1 MTHPNVARRYAR
13 PLLALA
19 TAALVVAACGSDK
32 SASTEAP
39 QAATTT
45 AANAAPATVDSAPA
59 VATTTGETSPANT
72 TQAPVATDAPS
83 DFPVTVQTATGD
95 ITVAAKPVAI
105 ISLSATA
112 TEMLFAMNAG
122 PQVIA
127 VDDQSNFPA
136 DAPMTDLSS
145 YEPNIEAIAAKNPDL
160 VVVANKTPEIVDG
173 LGALDIPVVV
183 MPAAVTLDDV
193 YAQIE
198 QLGAITGNLAD
209 SVALSSAMQSD
220 IDALV
225 ASIPKRTEPL
235 TFFHELDDTL
245 YSATSATFIGQL
257 YTLAG
262 LTNVADAADPDGA
275 NGGYPQLSAEY
286 LATSDPDLIFLADT
300 KCCQQNAASVAARPG
315 FGELSA
321 VKNGNVIELDDDV
334 ASRWGPRVID
344 LLRAIVDATAKV
356 PA

>member
-1 MTHPNVARRYAR
+1 MPNPNFARRYTR

-32 SASTEAP
+32 AATTKTPEP
-39 QAATTT
+39 ATTT
-45 AANAAPATVDSAPA
+45 AANVAPASAA
-59 VATTTGETSPANT
+59 ATTTVATTAATT

-83 DFPVTVQTATGD
+83 GFPVTVQTASGD
-95 ITVAAKPVAI
+95 ITIDSKPVAI
-105 ISLSATA
+105 ISLSSTA

-136 DAPMTDLSS
+136 DAPMTDLSG
-145 YEPNIEAIAAKNPDL
+145 YEPNIEAIAAKSPDL
-160 VVVANKTPEIVDG
+160 VIVANKTPEIVDG
-173 LGALDIPVVV
+173 LGALDIAVVV

-220 IDALV
+220 IDALIS
-225 ASIPKRTEPL
+225 SIPKRAEPL

-245 YSATSATFIGQL
+245 YSATSATFIGQM

-262 LTNVADAADPDGA
+262 LTNIADAADPDGA

-286 LATSDPDLIFLADT
+286 LATSNPDLIFLADT

-315 FGELSA
+315 FSELAA

-344 LLRAIVDATAKV
+344 LLQAIVDATAKV